1 MTTQQQPKHKFVTD
15 QQPPPVSYEGEAESM
30 NEYQNID
37 ALEMVERLYQED
49 PQSEYLDLSGL

>member
-1 MTTQQQPKHKFVTD
+1 MP
-15 QQPPPVSYEGEAESM
+15 SYDGEGESM

-37 ALEMVERLYQED
+37 AMEMVDRLSQED

>member
-1 MTTQQQPKHKFVTD
+1 
-15 QQPPPVSYEGEAESM
+15 VSFEGEAESM

-37 ALEMVERLYQED
+37 ALEMIDRLYQED

>member
-1 MTTQQQPKHKFVTD
+1 
-15 QQPPPVSYEGEAESM
+15 M